1 MKAVYEYENGEL
13 GETVG
18 LQGLGREIIK
28 RVLEGHDVVR
38 TWLLLDDE
46 DEGSVDYGAPDWR
59 LETWWVTRA
68 DGAVAKV
75 NLGTY
80 RPDEDDI
87 WTAMEEQYPEAADLV
102 PEGGVEWSGTT
113 EYRVWDLQVWPG
125 QGERLAAWL
134 REGSE

>member
-18 LQGLGREIIK
+18 LQGFGKDIVE
-28 RVLEGHDVVR
+28 RVLKEHDVVKV
-38 TWLLLDDE
+38 WLIQDGEGDE
-46 DEGSVDYGAPDWR
+46 SIDYGAPDWE

-75 NLGTY
+75 NLGAY
-80 RPDEDDI
+80 RPDGDDL
-87 WTAMEEQYPEAADLV
+87 WTAMEEQYPEAWDRI
-102 PEGGVEWSGTT
+102 PEGGVEWGGTT
-113 EYRVWDLQVWPG
+113 EYRLWDLQVWPG

-134 REGSE
+134 GEGSE